1 MVHEP
6 HCLVVIGLDGFV
18 SDVCFV
24 SDIAW
29 RLFRNVSLIFSFR
42 HPDIL
47 CSWLVM
53 GLMCAVLRPSL
64 LVSLLRNNY
73 L

>member
-18 SDVCFV
+18 SNVCFV
-24 SDIAW
+24 SEIAW
-29 RLFRNVSLIFSFR
+29 ILFRNVSLVFSFR

-47 CSWLVM
+47 CSWLAM
-53 GLMCAVLRPSL
+53 GLKGAVLRPSP
-64 LVSLLRNNY
+64 LVSLFRNNS